1 MFTAFLQRAYAPN
14 LELDFIS
21 LWSALRTQRK
31 CGEGGVMCALL
42 EGFVV
47 RVRDICVVAGI
58 LNLEIIDKAILV
70 HF

>member
-1 MFTAFLQRAYAPN
+1 M
-14 LELDFIS
+14 
-21 LWSALRTQRK
+21 RK
-31 CGEGGVMCALL
+31 GGVMCVLQ

-58 LNLEIIDKAILV
+58 LNLELIDKAILV